1 MEDFDMMESGGVED
15 DTRVSVPL
23 GGPIYVSNLIGAL
36 TCIPEF
42 EANALR
48 LLQVSSFFHTFISFQ
63 SVAAQFS

>member
-1 MEDFDMMESGGVED
+1 MEDFDTMESGGGVED

-23 GGPIYVSNLIGAL
+23 GGPIYVPNLVGAL

-48 LLQVSSFFHTFISFQ
+48 HLHVSSA
-63 SVAAQFS
+63 V